1 MCRRVDSARCD
12 DRLLWRGRFRAGL
25 ARAFF
30 WAAIGKG
37 LSRSGGARA
46 LYSGRHRR
54 AYLAWARLTS
64 SGALFL
70 ALALA
75 GGGVTQAED
84 RLLPPP
90 AGKLYQGFFFS
101 APSPGSDDANE
112 HNVTPDDVRQFERA
126 IGAKTAWVYF
136 SDNWFE
142 SRAFPAATCAW
153 IRSLGK
159 VPYIRLML
167 RSDLDQQHAEKE
179 FSLTNICAG
188 RFDEELRRWAMAARD
203 FGGPILIEWGT
214 EPNGS
219 WFAWNGKWNGHAA
232 GPARYRAAC
241 HHIVEVMRNA
251 GATNLQ
257 WVWHVNWDDD
267 PETPSNRLENYFP
280 GAAYC
285 DWLAVSAYG
294 PLTPRSREE
303 VESFRHEIDAAY
315 SRLTK
320 LAPGKPIIV
329 AEFGCD
335 IHHRKVNAARW
346 ADAALQYL
354 FAGRWPAIIGFCWWN
369 ESWENDDNPAHN
381 SDLIILHD
389 PALLA
394 IFHEALQ
401 KYRDQ
406 LQETPRFKDKR

>member
-1 MCRRVDSARCD
+1 V
-12 DRLLWRGRFRAGL
+12 
-25 ARAFF
+25 
-30 WAAIGKG
+30 
-37 LSRSGGARA
+37 
-46 LYSGRHRR
+46 
-54 AYLAWARLTS
+54 
-64 SGALFL
+64 
-70 ALALA
+70 
-75 GGGVTQAED
+75 
-84 RLLPPP
+84 
-90 AGKLYQGFFFS
+90 
-101 APSPGSDDANE
+101 SPE
-112 HNVTPDDVRQFERA
+112 DVRQFERA
-126 IGAKTAWVYF
+126 IGAKTVWVYF

-167 RSDLDQQHAEKE
+167 RSDLDQQHADKE

-188 RFDEELRRWAMAARD
+188 RFDEDLRRWAIAARD
-203 FGGPILIEWGT
+203 FGGPVLVEWGT

-219 WFAWNGKWNGHAA
+219 WFSWNGKWNGRAA
-232 GPARYRAAC
+232 GPARYRAAY

-251 GATNLQ
+251 GVTNLQ

-267 PETPSNRLENYFP
+267 SKTPSNRLENYFP
-280 GAAYC
+280 GSTYC

-303 VESFRHEIDAAY
+303 PETFRHEIDAAY

-335 IHHRKVNAARW
+335 IHHPKVNAARW
-346 ADAALQYL
+346 AEAALQDL

-369 ESWENDDNPAHN
+369 ESWENDDDPAHN
-381 SDLIILHD
+381 SDMMILHD
-389 PALLA
+389 PALTA
-394 IFHEALQ
+394 VFRDELQ
-401 KYRDQ
+401 KHRAQ
-406 LQETPRFKDKR
+406 LEQAPRMENKR